1 MSKLLIVIPAH
12 NEEANIVQVVEEL
25 TRGYP
30 QYDYVVV
37 NDGSRDKT
45 AALCRA
51 HGYRLIDLP
60 VNLGLAGAFQTGLRF
75 AAENGYDCAMQ
86 MDADGQHKP
95 EYIAPM
101 LAALEE
107 GNDIVIGSRFL
118 AVKKPKTLRML
129 GSYIISWSIRLTTG
143 RAICDP
149 TSGMRMFNR
158 AMVEEFAQNLNY
170 GPEPDTISYLIK
182 NGATVKEVQVEMGE
196 RLAGQSYLTFWR
208 SVQYMVKMSISILLI
223 QWFRKRDTETPYPE
237 RSLGN
242 VRSNADSCLP
252 DPGQLHHGGVHPA
265 ARAARKGPDRGYDL
279 LAAVQRRFADFSHLP
294 RHRLLGR
301 QPAGLHEPH
310 QLCVCGH
317 HLFAAGQAV
326 LYVHQIEPARQQ
338 GPYPDRAGRPE
349 RGKGGAG

>member
-118 AVKKPKTLRML
+118 TVKKPKTLRML
-129 GSYIISWSIRLTTG
+129 GSWSIRLTTG

-237 RSLGN
+237 RSL
-242 VRSNADSCLP
+242 
-252 DPGQLHHGGVHPA
+252 
-265 ARAARKGPDRGYDL
+265 
-279 LAAVQRRFADFSHLP
+279 
-294 RHRLLGR
+294 
-301 QPAGLHEPH
+301 
-310 QLCVCGH
+310 
-317 HLFAAGQAV
+317 
-326 LYVHQIEPARQQ
+326 
-338 GPYPDRAGRPE
+338 
-349 RGKGGAG
+349 